1 MGAEDRGWPGGRKA
15 PRTALS
21 GPEAVVGL
29 HRPVLVCFGA
39 VLRTGCGGSEQKP
52 GGSAGAGMEWEW
64 TREALESQDVLTDG
78 R

>member
-1 MGAEDRGWPGGRKA
+1 MWAL
-15 PRTALS
+15 RTGQAVQTHHGLLS
-21 GPEAVVGL
+21 D
-29 HRPVLVCFGA
+29 LVCFGA

-64 TREALESQDVLTDG
+64 ACETLESQDVLTDG